1 MRTTA
6 EYQPLEGP
14 QFAILVVGVGQVG
27 SCWLSEFA
35 PTLPP
40 NASVHSTHNSRNPLT
55 TADIKKLK
63 SRGLTPLVL
72 DLTASEEVSRC
83 YPEWIRAGADIISAN
98 KYAGAADTAFY
109 TEVQQALQECQRQ
122 WLYAATVGAGVPIP
136 QVVRE
141 CRQAGD
147 PVVRVEGNF
156 SGSLTWI
163 FQQYRPGDKLSD
175 WLEKANQAGITEPD
189 PNIDLGGMDVAKKL
203 LIVAREA
210 GWDFDLT
217 QADIQSLVSA
227 PPSVVSA
234 PSSLD
239 ADFEAWREAHYPQ
252 ARRFC
257 YIGRL
262 EADGKG
268 GVKAS
273 AALEPVAEDSVYAA
287 LAPERAYFRVWT
299 GQYPAGTITVEGP
312 GAGLEAT
319 AGAVHKDIL
328 RAMANYA

>member
-6 EYQPLEGP
+6 EYKPLEGP

-27 SCWLSEFA
+27 SCWLTKFA

-40 NASVHSTHNSRNPLT
+40 YASVHSTHNSSHPLT
-55 TADIKKLK
+55 TAEIKKLK
-63 SRGLTPLVL
+63 NRGLTPLVL
-72 DLTASEEVSRC
+72 DLTASEAVSRC
-83 YPEWIRAGADIISAN
+83 YPDWLCAGADIISAN

-109 TEVQQALQECQRQ
+109 KEVQDALQQCQRQ

-141 CRQAGD
+141 CREAGD

-163 FQQYRPGDKLSD
+163 FQQYRAGDKLSD
-175 WLEKANQAGITEPD
+175 WLRKASDAGITEPD

-210 GWDFDLT
+210 GWDFDLAD
-217 QADIQSLVSA
+217 ADIQSLVSA
-227 PPSVVSA
+227 PPSMVSA

-239 ADFEAWREAHYPQ
+239 EGFEAWRVGHYPQ

-262 EADGKG
+262 EADGEG
-268 GVKAS
+268 GVTAR
-273 AALEPVAEDSVYAA
+273 AALEPVAEDSVYAG

-299 GQYPAGTITVEGP
+299 AQCPAGTITVEGP
-312 GAGLEAT
+312 GSGLEAT

-328 RAMANYA
+328 KAMAHYC